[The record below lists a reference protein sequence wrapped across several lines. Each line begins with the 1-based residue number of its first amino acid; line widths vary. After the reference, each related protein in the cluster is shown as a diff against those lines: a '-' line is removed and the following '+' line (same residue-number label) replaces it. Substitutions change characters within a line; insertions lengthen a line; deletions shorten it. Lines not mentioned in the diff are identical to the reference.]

1 MSFHFGGTSGDI
13 LADRRYDMALGLAE
27 NGELQAAA
35 DLLADSLAHAPSW
48 PPIHFH
54 LGDMY
59 RRLGRVADAESALR
73 RYLAL
78 DPADHMGAGVKLS
91 LMGLA
96 TPGAAMS
103 AAYVQ
108 SLFDQYAP
116 YFESALVG
124 KLEYKTPQLL
134 ADAILSAAGTGG
146 RFSRALD
153 LGCGTGL
160 AVEALHGHIDT
171 ADGIDIAPAM
181 VAQAR
186 TKNLYAHLE
195 TAEIADFL
203 SRTKDSAYDLVLAAD
218 VFVYIGPLEDIFG
231 GIART
236 LSSGGLF
243 AFSVQSAD
251 ETGAP
256 WVLGEDHRYAHTL
269 SYLNACTAASGLLP
283 VSVTP
288 CTLRQDAGRPVSG
301 HLLVL
306 RNG

>member
-1 MSFHFGGTSGDI
+1 MSFHFGGTSGNI

-59 RRLGRVADAESALR
+59 RRLGRAEEAEIALR

-96 TPGAAMS
+96 APDTAMS

-124 KLEYKTPQLL
+124 KLAYKIPEFL
-134 ADAILSAAGTGG
+134 ADAIFSAAEPGA

-160 AVEALHGHIDT
+160 AVAALAGHIGA
-171 ADGIDIAPAM
+171 ADGVDIAPAM
-181 VAQAR
+181 VEEAR
-186 TKNLYAHLE
+186 RKKLYARLE
-195 TAEIADFL
+195 TAEITDFL
-203 SRTKDSAYDLVLAAD
+203 SRTQDSAYDLVLAAD
-218 VFVYIGPLEDIFG
+218 VFVYVGPLEDIFG
-231 GIART
+231 EVARV
-236 LSSGGLF
+236 LSPGGLF

-251 ETGAP
+251 ETRAP
-256 WVLGEDHRYAHTL
+256 WMLGEDHRYAHTL
-269 SYLNACTAASGLLP
+269 AYLNACTAAAGLLP
-283 VSVTP
+283 VSAAP
-288 CTLRQDAGRPVSG
+288 CTLRQNAGLPVSG

-306 RNG
+306 RKG